1 MQGDQLL
8 NHGNKKTPRYSH
20 GKTIFSLRG
29 IEYHCPQ
36 ALSPHG
42 CWEEL
47 YPHGCWGELYHQGF
61 WDGLSSPRRGGGLY
75 QGFRDG
81 LLSPREGALS
91 GI

>member
-42 CWEEL
+42 C
-47 YPHGCWGELYHQGF
+47 GGG
-61 WDGLSSPRRGGGLY
+61 GALSSGILGWTLESKERGGGLY

>member
-42 CWEEL
+42 C
-47 YPHGCWGELYHQGF
+47 GRGGELYHQGF
-61 WDGLSSPRRGGGLY
+61 WDGLLSPRRGGG
-75 QGFRDG
+75 
-81 LLSPREGALS
+81 ALS
-91 GI
+91 GIQGWTLESKGGGFIRDLGMDS

>member
-42 CWEEL
+42 C
-47 YPHGCWGELYHQGF
+47 GGGA
-61 WDGLSSPRRGGGLY
+61 LSSGILGWTLESKERGGG
-75 QGFRDG
+75 FIRD
-81 LLSPREGALS
+81 S
-91 GI
+91 GMDS

>member
-42 CWEEL
+42 C
-47 YPHGCWGELYHQGF
+47 GGG
-61 WDGLSSPRRGGGLY
+61 GALSSGILGWTLESKEGG
-75 QGFRDG
+75 
-81 LLSPREGALS
+81 GALS
-91 GI
+91 GIQEWTLESKGGGFIRDLGMDS